1 MAMVA
6 KEQSQNGLIG
16 RVPTQLATVGQ
27 YHPEGAFYR
36 VKDSAR
42 PDHSPLQKKRKA
54 SKKPRFP
61 QGLQGGTRTVGKERS
76 TVRPHRSARTVR
88 VPSPA
93 QAFARALAFAGV
105 SRRRARALVEYLAD
119 LGIKNATREELA
131 AALDQAV
138 GW

>member
-6 KEQSQNGLIG
+6 KLQSQNALKG
-16 RVPTQLATVGQ
+16 RVPAHNGLAAEYQ
-27 YHPEGAFYR
+27 PEPALFA
-36 VKDSAR
+36 VKDPAP
-42 PDHSPLQKKRKA
+42 PDHSPVPKKRKA
-54 SKKPRFP
+54 SKKTGFSK
-61 QGLQGGTRTVGKERS
+61 GLQQRGRTVGKPRS
-76 TVRPHRSARTVR
+76 TVQVHRSARTVR

-105 SRRRARALVEYLAD
+105 SRRRARALVEYVAD
-119 LGIKNATREELA
+119 LGIQKATREELA